1 MSRSPLNPP
10 STAAMY
16 RGLIPLGIL
25 MTAVAV
31 AAQGGKETAAPGG
44 GPDGSVLPPAPGQ
57 SAPTAPAPAVGP
69 KAAAPAAE
77 PGARPAA
84 ERRAR
89 LEITVLRAGAAPY
102 PWSEPG
108 RLVKSFITNSP

>member
-10 STAAMY
+10 SPAAMY
-16 RGLIPLGIL
+16 RGLLPHEKL

-57 SAPTAPAPAVGP
+57 SAPTAQAPAASP
-69 KAAAPAAE
+69 KAAAPGAE
-77 PGARPAA
+77 PGGKPAA
-84 ERRAR
+84 GRRAR

-102 PWSEPG
+102 PWSEP
-108 RLVKSFITNSP
+108 